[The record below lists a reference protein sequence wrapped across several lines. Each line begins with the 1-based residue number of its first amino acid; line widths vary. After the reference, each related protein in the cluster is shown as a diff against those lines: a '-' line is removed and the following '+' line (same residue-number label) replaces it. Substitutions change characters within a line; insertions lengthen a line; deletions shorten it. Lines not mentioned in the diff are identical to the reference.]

1 MASTTTVLETN
12 GTAIGADSVLIPG
25 AISPALLTVSTPIHG
40 VQNGT
45 KTTYDHN
52 AFWARASKYL
62 MNTGMPYWPTIVK
75 KAKGTILYDV
85 DDKRLLD
92 FTSGQMSSLLGHGH
106 PEIVEVIVKY
116 ATELDHLMSLMV
128 SEPVVNF
135 AEALA
140 QILPVPLKKSFLL
153 STGSESVE
161 AAIKIAKC
169 ATGKFEIVAFSASYH
184 GSTAGS
190 ASATYAFGRKGA
202 GPTIPGQLVFPA
214 PNSLRSPFR
223 KVNGSYDWETE
234 MDFGWSL
241 VDKQSVGS
249 LAAFVFEPILSA
261 GGMYE
266 PPPGY
271 MKRLSLEV
279 QKRGM
284 LLIAD
289 EAQTGLARTGDM
301 FAFQRDDIVPDILA
315 LSKTLGGGMAVSS
328 VSTTEEIE
336 QQALA
341 GGFICVTTHYN
352 DPLPAAIGTKIL
364 EIIVRDDMVQYV
376 RERGDQLRKGLGRMQ
391 AKYDC
396 IGEIRGRGL
405 FIGMEIVKDKVSN
418 APAGELTAAFS
429 TKALELGLAT
439 QVVAIPGVLGV
450 FRLAPPINVSV
461 EEVDEALRIMDEAFA
476 SVLAAGDPTIPQQ
489 HGAVS
494 NDRGFQVTN
503 AMASEAFSLSSSTA
517 NPPQDS
523 TILITGGASGIGL
536 ATALYLHTP
545 AYSNNV
551 VVLDRSASP
560 PPVTELT
567 KSPRFLYIQCD
578 VTSWQSQRS
587 AFAQAASH
595 YGRLDHIFVN
605 AGVAEIGE
613 QIFTDHKNAQG
624 ELAEP
629 DRITIDIDIRAVG
642 DSLKLAI
649 HHLRSDAVGK
659 GSGKGRGGNIV
670 MTASLAGYLASAGA
684 PLYSAAKHG
693 VVGYLR
699 ALKGDCANVGISLSV
714 IAPGITLTNIILGRQ
729 EGQSLAAWGEDMQ
742 KRGVPINDA
751 ETVALTVSHIMG
763 LRMKSNGNGYLIQG
777 NRVQELE
784 GGIAK
789 SREVWMGKE
798 MLDLF
803 RGGRNAPL
811 FPNKL

>member
-1 MASTTTVLETN
+1 MASTTTILETN
-12 GTAIGADSVLIPG
+12 GTEVGADSVLIPG
-25 AISPALLTVSTPIHG
+25 AISPALLPVKNPVHG
-40 VQNGT
+40 VQTGT

-128 SEPVVNF
+128 SEPVVDF

-140 QILPVPLKKSFLL
+140 QILPAPLKKSFLL

-190 ASATYAFGRKGA
+190 ASATYAFGRRGA

-223 KVNGSYDWETE
+223 KADGSYDWETE
-234 MDFGWSL
+234 MNFGWSL
-241 VDKQSVGS
+241 IDKQSVGS

-328 VSTTEEIE
+328 VSTTEKIE
-336 QQALA
+336 RQALA

-476 SVLAAGDPTIPQQ
+476 SVLAAG
-489 HGAVS
+489 
-494 NDRGFQVTN
+494 
-503 AMASEAFSLSSSTA
+503 
-517 NPPQDS
+517 
-523 TILITGGASGIGL
+523 GAS
-536 ATALYLHTP
+536 
-545 AYSNNV
+545 
-551 VVLDRSASP
+551 SA
-560 PPVTELT
+560 V
-567 KSPRFLYIQCD
+567 
-578 VTSWQSQRS
+578 
-587 AFAQAASH
+587 
-595 YGRLDHIFVN
+595 
-605 AGVAEIGE
+605 
-613 QIFTDHKNAQG
+613 
-624 ELAEP
+624 
-629 DRITIDIDIRAVG
+629 
-642 DSLKLAI
+642 
-649 HHLRSDAVGK
+649 
-659 GSGKGRGGNIV
+659 
-670 MTASLAGYLASAGA
+670 ASL
-684 PLYSAAKHG
+684 H
-693 VVGYLR
+693 
-699 ALKGDCANVGISLSV
+699 
-714 IAPGITLTNIILGRQ
+714 
-729 EGQSLAAWGEDMQ
+729 
-742 KRGVPINDA
+742 
-751 ETVALTVSHIMG
+751 
-763 LRMKSNGNGYLIQG
+763 
-777 NRVQELE
+777 
-784 GGIAK
+784 
-789 SREVWMGKE
+789 
-798 MLDLF
+798 
-803 RGGRNAPL
+803 
-811 FPNKL
+811 

>member
-12 GTAIGADSVLIPG
+12 GTAIGADSVLIHG
-25 AISPALLTVSTPIHG
+25 AISPALLPVKTPVHG
-40 VQNGT
+40 VQTGT

-62 MNTGMPYWPTIVK
+62 MNAGMPYWPTIVK

-128 SEPVVNF
+128 SEPVVDF

-140 QILPVPLKKSFLL
+140 QILPAPLKKSFLL

-202 GPTIPGQLVFPA
+202 GPTIPGQLIFPA

-223 KVNGSYDWETE
+223 KANGSYDWETE

-249 LAAFVFEPILSA
+249 LAAFVFEPVLSA
-261 GGMYE
+261 G
-266 PPPGY
+266 
-271 MKRLSLEV
+271 
-279 QKRGM
+279 
-284 LLIAD
+284 
-289 EAQTGLARTGDM
+289 
-301 FAFQRDDIVPDILA
+301 A

-336 QQALA
+336 RQALA

-418 APAGELTAAFS
+418 VPAGELTAAFS

-476 SVLAAGDPTIPQQ
+476 SVLAAG
-489 HGAVS
+489 
-494 NDRGFQVTN
+494 
-503 AMASEAFSLSSSTA
+503 
-517 NPPQDS
+517 
-523 TILITGGASGIGL
+523 GAS
-536 ATALYLHTP
+536 
-545 AYSNNV
+545 
-551 VVLDRSASP
+551 SA
-560 PPVTELT
+560 V
-567 KSPRFLYIQCD
+567 
-578 VTSWQSQRS
+578 
-587 AFAQAASH
+587 
-595 YGRLDHIFVN
+595 
-605 AGVAEIGE
+605 
-613 QIFTDHKNAQG
+613 
-624 ELAEP
+624 
-629 DRITIDIDIRAVG
+629 
-642 DSLKLAI
+642 
-649 HHLRSDAVGK
+649 
-659 GSGKGRGGNIV
+659 
-670 MTASLAGYLASAGA
+670 ASL
-684 PLYSAAKHG
+684 
-693 VVGYLR
+693 
-699 ALKGDCANVGISLSV
+699 
-714 IAPGITLTNIILGRQ
+714 Q
-729 EGQSLAAWGEDMQ
+729 
-742 KRGVPINDA
+742 
-751 ETVALTVSHIMG
+751 
-763 LRMKSNGNGYLIQG
+763 
-777 NRVQELE
+777 
-784 GGIAK
+784 
-789 SREVWMGKE
+789 
-798 MLDLF
+798 
-803 RGGRNAPL
+803 
-811 FPNKL
+811 

>member
-1 MASTTTVLETN
+1 MASTTTILEKI
-12 GTAIGADSVLIPG
+12 GTEVGADSVLIPG
-25 AISPALLTVSTPIHG
+25 AISPALPPVKTPVHG

-128 SEPVVNF
+128 SEPVVDF

-140 QILPVPLKKSFLL
+140 QILPAPLKKSFLL

-223 KVNGSYDWETE
+223 KADGSYDWETE
-234 MDFGWSL
+234 MNFGWSL
-241 VDKQSVGS
+241 IDKQSVGS

-336 QQALA
+336 RQALA

-391 AKYDC
+391 AKYNC

-405 FIGMEIVKDKVSN
+405 FIGMEIVQDKVSN

-476 SVLAAGDPTIPQQ
+476 SVLA
-489 HGAVS
+489 V
-494 NDRGFQVTN
+494 
-503 AMASEAFSLSSSTA
+503 
-517 NPPQDS
+517 
-523 TILITGGASGIGL
+523 GGASG
-536 ATALYLHTP
+536 
-545 AYSNNV
+545 
-551 VVLDRSASP
+551 
-560 PPVTELT
+560 
-567 KSPRFLYIQCD
+567 
-578 VTSWQSQRS
+578 
-587 AFAQAASH
+587 
-595 YGRLDHIFVN
+595 
-605 AGVAEIGE
+605 
-613 QIFTDHKNAQG
+613 
-624 ELAEP
+624 
-629 DRITIDIDIRAVG
+629 AV
-642 DSLKLAI
+642 
-649 HHLRSDAVGK
+649 
-659 GSGKGRGGNIV
+659 
-670 MTASLAGYLASAGA
+670 ASL
-684 PLYSAAKHG
+684 
-693 VVGYLR
+693 
-699 ALKGDCANVGISLSV
+699 
-714 IAPGITLTNIILGRQ
+714 Q
-729 EGQSLAAWGEDMQ
+729 
-742 KRGVPINDA
+742 
-751 ETVALTVSHIMG
+751 
-763 LRMKSNGNGYLIQG
+763 
-777 NRVQELE
+777 
-784 GGIAK
+784 
-789 SREVWMGKE
+789 
-798 MLDLF
+798 
-803 RGGRNAPL
+803 
-811 FPNKL
+811 